1 VVAGSSGRQATTGD
15 LLKTLALVLVPIVV
29 IAILFTRLP
38 SDHPVKALDWK
49 PVLATARHEAP
60 YRVLAPTNLPDGWRA
75 TAVNWVKVGEP
86 YLGKPSVRNLWQ
98 LGMLSPDD
106 VYLSIVQGDLQP
118 DDLVREQTRAGVP
131 DGSSTVD
138 GQTWER
144 RVSPDD
150 RTRSLVR
157 SDSTVTTIVV
167 GDTSYTGLE
176 AFAGTLSD
184 S

>member
-1 VVAGSSGRQATTGD
+1 
-15 LLKTLALVLVPIVV
+15 
-29 IAILFTRLP
+29 
-38 SDHPVKALDWK
+38 
-49 PVLATARHEAP
+49 
-60 YRVLAPTNLPDGWRA
+60 
-75 TAVNWVKVGEP
+75 
-86 YLGKPSVRNLWQ
+86 
-98 LGMLSPDD
+98 MLSPDD

-118 DDLVREQTRAGVP
+118 DDLIRDQTRAGVP
-131 DGSSTVD
+131 DGSSTVN
-138 GQTWER
+138 GVSWER